1 MVHKLPLGWEMRGN
15 QPFIGGL
22 IPAKLTTTI
31 IELNQKNETPGTTH
45 NTESKSKQWL
55 PVPRPGILR
64 SSASA

>member
-31 IELNQKNETPGTTH
+31 IELNQKKLKLLGLLITRNQ
-45 NTESKSKQWL
+45 NQNQL
-55 PVPRPGILR
+55 
-64 SSASA
+64 AS

>member
-31 IELNQKNETPGTTH
+31 IELNQKN
-45 NTESKSKQWL
+45 
-55 PVPRPGILR
+55 
-64 SSASA
+64 